1 MPIPWEK
8 VLLEAWP
15 QSSSQGRQKRGR
27 GKLRSP
33 QARAEKRPLVLPL
46 LGESL
51 ELSYTSPVMM
61 LRQVLEPSSHSASGL
76 SSAPSFRRGPPPW
89 VASEEPSR
97 LHALPD
103 FKNKQA
109 PSLPRGVRRVSA
121 KPALPEAWKFAGRAR
136 AGRVCCHP
144 LLATRQPRRAPRPY
158 SPPRERSPSL
168 RVTPSPAMQCQD
180 CTALTHRL
188 SSQLEK
194 KREGERQER
203 RRRTRWRATKD
214 CTTRGWELR
223 APSGPPARA
232 APRRAGTSSTTSSAQ
247 LSRGGLSACRLC
259 AAHFLRPNK
268 ARRRL

>member
-1 MPIPWEK
+1 MCRDAATACTVARGPH
-8 VLLEAWP
+8 A
-15 QSSSQGRQKRGR
+15 GRTACRPG
-27 GKLRSP
+27 P
-33 QARAEKRPLVLPL
+33 PAEQQHL
-46 LGESL
+46 
-51 ELSYTSPVMM
+51 
-61 LRQVLEPSSHSASGL
+61 PSSRSASGP

-109 PSLPRGVRRVSA
+109 PSLPRGVRRASA
-121 KPALPEAWKFAGRAR
+121 KPAPPEAWKFAGRAR
-136 AGRVCCHP
+136 AGRAGCHP
-144 LLATRQPRRAPRPY
+144 LLATRQARRAPRPY

-194 KREGERQER
+194 KEREGERQER

-214 CTTRGWELR
+214 CTTRGWELQ
-223 APSGPPARA
+223 APSGWPARA
-232 APRRAGTSSTTSSAQ
+232 ARRRAGTSSTTSSAQ
-247 LSRGGLSACRLC
+247 LSRGGLSACRLR
-259 AAHFLRPNK
+259 AAHFLRPYK
-268 ARRRL
+268 AGRRL